1 MTNLH
6 DTIDCH
12 HHFWDISRLEY
23 PWMPPGP
30 SVVRRNY
37 LPQDLEP
44 LIDEAGI
51 RKTILVQAQQSL
63 EEANFLLDIAE
74 SNDFVAGVVA
84 WADVQ
89 SPTLGDD
96 LDILMKRDK
105 LVGIRHQVEDDPDDD
120 WLVRDRTIIGLREI
134 ASRGLAYDMLVRPRH
149 MEHIP
154 TVAEKVP
161 GLRMVLDHIA
171 KPLIKEQV
179 ITPWDALMS
188 KIAAIPDVHCKVS
201 GMVTEADHSEWTVAD
216 LAPYVSRVRERFGME
231 RLMFGSDWPVCL
243 FAASYSRVLE
253 AAIEAIGP
261 MTADE
266 RAGFLGGNA
275 TRFYKL

>member
-1 MTNLH
+1 
-6 DTIDCH
+6 
-12 HHFWDISRLEY
+12 
-23 PWMPPGP
+23 
-30 SVVRRNY
+30 
-37 LPQDLEP
+37 
-44 LIDEAGI
+44 
-51 RKTILVQAQQSL
+51 
-63 EEANFLLDIAE
+63 
-74 SNDFVAGVVA
+74 
-84 WADVQ
+84 
-89 SPTLGDD
+89 
-96 LDILMKRDK
+96 
-105 LVGIRHQVEDDPDDD
+105 
-120 WLVRDRTIIGLREI
+120 
-134 ASRGLAYDMLVRPRH
+134 MLVRPRH